1 MIKRIKLSV
10 ILLLSFGGLVFP
22 KETLFLPTYTTD
34 VYEHYYYTTEKIRKG
49 ELVELVNTIDF
60 DDNINQIV
68 VDIKKNDFNF
78 PKYIISDALIPK
90 DTDELI
96 QEEYITKVKDEYVW
110 IPSYY
115 LEVIEKKDREIIRN
129 YEKELVKRYGEP
141 NEYDDG
147 WYGYILKSLII
158 SNSCIDFGH
167 EHLYVENINLIKNG
181 FTIETLNFSALKNE
195 TENKMQKLNFIF
207 DGDFLD
213 VYLEPS
219 NSPMYSYFKI
229 KKSDYEKLKTFVFL
243 PREYFLPNFY
253 LYDKTALQ
261 KYNDEHAVNL
271 ATFEKPKRA
280 EKNVTNVSKNKTM
293 LVSENLKLR
302 SGEATTTQ
310 VLTVMQAGTKVKIL
324 ELGKAENIDGINS
337 NWVKVEVLSGAK
349 DRDGNTISRGT
360 VGWCYGGYLAETT
373 EANKFESTDT
383 KEISDIKIEEASK
396 QEINI
401 GIVCAI
407 IGAVLLL
414 LLVILIFAV
423 RKKKDNP

>member
-1 MIKRIKLSV
+1 MIRKVFSCALFIFCNFLAFSKDLQYTVKKESNIYEYSIKNGFIV
-10 ILLLSFGGLVFP
+10 
-22 KETLFLPTYTTD
+22 KET
-34 VYEHYYYTTEKIRKG
+34 
-49 ELVELVNTIDF
+49 
-60 DDNINQIV
+60 IN
-68 VDIKKNDFNF
+68 KNDFVKIDYYPYSSSIDFYDNEYF
-78 PKYIISDALIPK
+78 ISIIKNNQNLSLSLFDLIPK

-96 QEEYITKVKDEYVW
+96 QEEYITKIKDEYVW

-115 LEVIEKKDREIIRN
+115 LEVIEKKDREIIRK

-195 TENKMQKLNFIF
+195 AENKMQKLNFIF

-219 NSPMYSYFKI
+219 KSPMYSYFKI

-261 KYNDEHAVNL
+261 KYNEEHAVNL
-271 ATFEKPKRA
+271 ATFKRPKRA
-280 EKNVTNVSKNKTM
+280 EKNITNVSPNKTM
-293 LVSENLKLR
+293 TVSENLKLR
-302 SGEATTTQ
+302 SGEATISE
-310 VLTVMQAGTKVKIL
+310 VITVMQADTKVKIL
-324 ELGKAENIDGINS
+324 ELGKAEKIDGINS
-337 NWVKVEVLSGAK
+337 NWVKVEVQAGAK
-349 DRDGNTISRGT
+349 DRDGKPIKAGTI
-360 VGWCYGGYLAETT
+360 GWCYGGYL
-373 EANKFESTDT
+373 N
-383 KEISDIKIEEASK
+383 
-396 QEINI
+396 
-401 GIVCAI
+401 
-407 IGAVLLL
+407 
-414 LLVILIFAV
+414 
-423 RKKKDNP
+423 

>member
-1 MIKRIKLSV
+1 MTKRIKLSV
-10 ILLLSFGGLVFP
+10 ILFLSLGGLVFP
-22 KETLFLPTYTTD
+22 KETLFIPTYTTD
-34 VYEHYYYTTEKIRKG
+34 VYEHYYYTTEKISKG

-68 VDIKKNDFNF
+68 VDIKKNDFKF

-115 LEVIEKKDREIIRN
+115 LEVIEKKDREIIRK

-219 NSPMYSYFKI
+219 KSPMYSYFKI

-271 ATFEKPKRA
+271 ATFKRPKRA
-280 EKNVTNVSKNKTM
+280 EKNIKNVSPNKTM

-302 SGEATTTQ
+302 SAEVTTSQ
-310 VLTVMQAGTKVKIL
+310 VLAIMQAGTKVKIL
-324 ELGKAENIDGINS
+324 ELGKAETIDGINS

-349 DRDGNTISRGT
+349 DRDGKPIKAGTI
-360 VGWCYGGYLAETT
+360 GWCYGGYL
-373 EANKFESTDT
+373 K
-383 KEISDIKIEEASK
+383 
-396 QEINI
+396 
-401 GIVCAI
+401 
-407 IGAVLLL
+407 
-414 LLVILIFAV
+414 
-423 RKKKDNP
+423 